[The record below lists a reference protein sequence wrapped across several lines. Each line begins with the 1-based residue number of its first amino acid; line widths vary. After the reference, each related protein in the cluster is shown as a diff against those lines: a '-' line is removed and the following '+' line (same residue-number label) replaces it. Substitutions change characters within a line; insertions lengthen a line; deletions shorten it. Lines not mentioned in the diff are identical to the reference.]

1 MEKKKQVLVI
11 EDEVSL
17 RNAIRIK
24 LESEGFKV
32 LEAKNGVQGLEMAL
46 SNQPDLILLD
56 IILPI
61 MDGLTMLQK
70 LRQDQRGRDVKVVI
84 LSNLNEIEKVS
95 EAMAQGSYNYLVKSD
110 WKLEDIV
117 ARAKEMLG

>member
-1 MEKKKQVLVI
+1 
-11 EDEVSL
+11 
-17 RNAIRIK
+17 
-24 LESEGFKV
+24 
-32 LEAKNGVQGLEMAL
+32 MAL